1 MNTLI
6 LPIIQY
12 VVLLSIPLLC
22 ALVVWLCHQLVRSLP
37 TQQREAL
44 EQFARIAVQ
53 KVEQQDS
60 TLSGTAKKQLAV
72 SLVIKL
78 FNTFKIPVPPVEM
91 IDVAIEAAVF
101 LINQVSTMMGA
112 EKQSDPSPHLTDAI
126 NRVPT
131 LGQ

>member
-12 VVLLSIPLLC
+12 AVLLSIPLLC
-22 ALVVWLCHQLVRSLP
+22 ALVVWLCYQLVRSLP

-60 TLSGTAKKQLAV
+60 TLSGTAKKQLAID
-72 SLVIKL
+72 LVVKL
-78 FNTFKIPVPPVEM
+78 FSTFKIPSPPVEM

-101 LINQVSTMMGA
+101 AVNQVSMMMGA
-112 EKQSDPSPHLTDAI
+112 DKQSDPSPRPTDA
-126 NRVPT
+126 T
-131 LGQ
+131 T